1 MSLVI
6 FRNGKLF
13 DGLWAETL
21 DGLEVLVEN
30 DRIKEVSDKPISA
43 TTARVVDLGGRT
55 LMPGLIDAHFHAVAA
70 DPNIGRVEDMPASL
84 IAQYSRGFL
93 EASVGRGFT
102 TIRDAGGA
110 DYGLA
115 RAIETGLIA
124 GPRLFYSGRALSQT
138 GGHGDFRSY
147 EQGHGLCSCGL
158 GARVFSR
165 IVDGVPEVRRAA
177 RDELRK
183 GASQIKIMASGGV
196 ASPSDPTW
204 VCQGRRETRPKG
216 GAKHCH
222 RGLRGEMVRGGRDEA
237 GGGVSRK
244 RREGVARA
252 QFPAG
257 GDAERSGCS
266 VLFSR
271 AAVVEAEALAVHF
284 QDMDVMGQSVEQRPG
299 QALGTERLGP
309 FVEGKIRGDQNRGA
323 LVALRDELE
332 QQLRSG
338 LRQRD
343 EAQLVNDQQLVVGEL
358 LLQPQQPSFIARLH
372 ELMHERRG
380 GDEAHRQPPLARG
393 QSQSLGHVSLPGAAR
408 SQSDDVLAPLDPF
421 TSGELEHLDLAE

>member
-13 DGLWAETL
+13 DGLWAETR

-30 DRIKEVSDKPISA
+30 DRIKEVSDRPISA

-204 VCQGRRETRPKG
+204 VLQFSEEEIRAIVWEARSWRTYVMAHAYTPEAIRRCVEYGVRSIEHGNLIDAETAAYVAEQGAFVVPTLCTYDALSKHGPALGFPKVSLDKLDSVRGAGLEALELLRGAGVKMGFGTDLLGDMHQHQLSEFTIRAQVLPAADVLRQATSINAELLDRSGELGVVAPGALADLIVVDGDPVADIGLLSGQGEAVLMVMKG
-216 GAKHCH
+216 GAVYK
-222 RGLRGEMVRGGRDEA
+222 
-237 GGGVSRK
+237 
-244 RREGVARA
+244 
-252 QFPAG
+252 
-257 GDAERSGCS
+257 
-266 VLFSR
+266 
-271 AAVVEAEALAVHF
+271 
-284 QDMDVMGQSVEQRPG
+284 DM
-299 QALGTERLGP
+299 L
-309 FVEGKIRGDQNRGA
+309 
-323 LVALRDELE
+323 
-332 QQLRSG
+332 
-338 LRQRD
+338 
-343 EAQLVNDQQLVVGEL
+343 
-358 LLQPQQPSFIARLH
+358 
-372 ELMHERRG
+372 
-380 GDEAHRQPPLARG
+380 
-393 QSQSLGHVSLPGAAR
+393 
-408 SQSDDVLAPLDPF
+408 
-421 TSGELEHLDLAE
+421 